1 MITDLTNEAYL
12 SAITVTNIYESFT
25 YNMAEKINWQRC
37 GTKLR
42 YCHPVYSL
50 LTLAVVLYY
59 RAEPPRPLNKIY

>member
-42 YCHPVYSL
+42 HCHPIYSL
-50 LTLAVVLYY
+50 LTLAVVL
-59 RAEPPRPLNKIY
+59 